1 MHHIGPITSFNIT
14 FIEKVILLRDTLHLQ
29 NMIHSSKNPTE
40 LQNVMTEMLVIYCY
54 RVIVHLK
61 HFGKWYRE
69 FVVNH

>member
-1 MHHIGPITSFNIT
+1 
-14 FIEKVILLRDTLHLQ
+14 
-29 NMIHSSKNPTE
+29 MIHSCKNAIE

-69 FVVNH
+69 FVVKH